1 VTAGA
6 IPINP
11 PRRAVT
17 TGRTANGDFPWRGQ
31 GRAAMEA
38 RRAQCLELM
47 AETDGS
53 LARITSHIEQARAR
67 GGDKGPGARSDWWRR
82 IQVAKRALGARRQ
95 RLQEELG
102 ELRRAM
108 GTEREAAR
116 ERMFISVCRD
126 VLGHD
131 RVAEIWLE
139 VTRRLL
145 DAGDTDQSH
154 EANNRKKR
162 EDTHERS

>member
-38 RRAQCLELM
+38 RRAQCLEML
-47 AETDGS
+47 AEVDGQ
-53 LARITSHIEQARAR
+53 LTRITSHIEQARAQGRDR
-67 GGDKGPGARSDWWRR
+67 GRDRRSEWWRR
-82 IQVAKRALGARRQ
+82 VLTARRAQASQRQ

-102 ELRRAM
+102 ELRRAL
-108 GTEREAAR
+108 GADRSGDR
-116 ERMFISVCRD
+116 DRMFVR
-126 VLGHD
+126 VTRELLGND
-131 RVAEIWLE
+131 RVEEIWLE